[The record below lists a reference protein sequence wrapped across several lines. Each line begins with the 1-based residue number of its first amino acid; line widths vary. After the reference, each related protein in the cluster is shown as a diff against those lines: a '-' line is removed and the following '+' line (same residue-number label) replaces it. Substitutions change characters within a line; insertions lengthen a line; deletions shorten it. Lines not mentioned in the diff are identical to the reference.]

1 MEGVK
6 IHEHEETFG
15 MKAIQPKGLYVLF
28 LTEMW
33 ERFGYYTLTT
43 ILVLYLSQ
51 ALHFSDDQSYLL
63 FSALNAMMYLTPV
76 AGGYIADRWL
86 GYRQS
91 IYCGGVL
98 LLIGY
103 LLAATSN
110 LHLFYLG
117 LGFLVLGNGLFK
129 PNVSS
134 IVGTLYGE
142 NDPRREGGFTLFYM
156 GINVGALVPPL
167 FTGWVVNHWGW
178 HIAFIFAGI
187 GMLISVVTLFAGR
200 KILGVCG
207 TMPETSTLRLSAFHR
222 VRFYTWFIVAM
233 VIALAVFEV
242 VLYYPAQANWL
253 LIIASF
259 VILLFVLKMIFK
271 NTTHWRNKMLASLIL
286 IVLSLMFWAL
296 YNQTFTS
303 LMLFAN
309 RNLDLTLFGIPITPE
324 FTQFYNSFF
333 IIAISPL
340 LSWLWVK
347 LDPYHLNPSI
357 PTKFAMGIGFMGV
370 GFVILGVAATWFG
383 HGGIISGWWLVLSYL
398 SQTIGELVLSPIGLA
413 MITVLSPKESVG
425 TMMGVW
431 FLTLAAAYAVS
442 GELSLLASIPD
453 KLNLTQSLAVY
464 SHAFWLYGIMALILT
479 LVSIA
484 LIPYLKKLSR

>member
-1 MEGVK
+1 
-6 IHEHEETFG
+6 
-15 MKAIQPKGLYVLF
+15 MKATQPKGLYILF

-51 ALHFSDDQSYLL
+51 GLHFSDGQSDLL

-91 IYCGGVL
+91 IYSGGLL

-103 LLAATSN
+103 VLAATSN
-110 LHLFYLG
+110 LYLFYLG
-117 LGFLVLGNGLFK
+117 MGFLVVGNGLFK

-167 FTGWVVNHWGW
+167 FTGWIVDHWGW
-178 HIAFIFAGI
+178 HIAF
-187 GMLISVVTLFAGR
+187 LFAGAGMVISILTLFVGR
-200 KILGVCG
+200 RILGASG
-207 TMPETSTLRLSAFHR
+207 AMPANSVLRLSAAHR
-222 VRFYTWFIVAM
+222 IRFYLGFILALLIGLAIAE
-233 VIALAVFEV
+233 VI
-242 VLYYPAQANWL
+242 LYYPRQANWI
-253 LIIASF
+253 LIIGAV
-259 VILLFVLKMIFK
+259 VILLFVLRMIFK

-309 RNLDLTLFGIPITPE
+309 RNLNLTLFGISITPE

-333 IIAISPL
+333 IIALSPV

-347 LDPYHLNPSI
+347 LDRYRLNPSI
-357 PTKFAMGIGFMGV
+357 PTKFALGILLMGV
-370 GFVILGVAATWFG
+370 GFVILGVGAAWFG

-398 SQTIGELVLSPIGLA
+398 SQTLGELVLSPIGLS

-431 FLTLAAAYAVS
+431 FLTLAVAYAVS
-442 GELSLLASIPD
+442 GELALLAAIPNN
-453 KLNLTQSLAVY
+453 LTLTQSLAVY
-464 SHAFWLYGIMALILT
+464 NHAFWLYGCMALALT
-479 LVSIA
+479 VVSFALV
-484 LIPYLKKLSR
+484 PYLKKLIVRQEV

>member
-1 MEGVK
+1 
-6 IHEHEETFG
+6 
-15 MKAIQPKGLYVLF
+15 MKTLQPKGLYVLF

-43 ILVLYLSQ
+43 VLVLYLSQ
-51 ALHFSDDQSYLL
+51 ALHFSDEHADLF
-63 FSALNAMMYLTPV
+63 FSALSAMMYLTPV

-103 LLAATSN
+103 FLAATSEI
-110 LHLFYLG
+110 HAFYLG
-117 LGFLVLGNGLFK
+117 MGFLILGNGLFK

-167 FTGWVVNHWGW
+167 FTGWVVSHWGW
-178 HIAFIFAGI
+178 HITFFFAGV
-187 GMLISVVTLFAGR
+187 GMIISVITLFIGR
-200 KILGVCG
+200 RILGHCG
-207 TMPETSTLRLSAFHR
+207 TMPEHSSLKISLFHR
-222 VRFYTWFIVAM
+222 IRFYLCFAFILL
-233 VIALAVFEV
+233 IALALFEV
-242 VLYYPAQANWL
+242 VLYFPAQANWV
-253 LIIASF
+253 LIAISLI
-259 VILLFVLKMIFK
+259 ILLFVLRMIFK

-309 RNLDLTLFGIPITPE
+309 RNLNLTLFGIGITPE

-333 IIAISPL
+333 IIAISPI
-340 LSWLWVK
+340 LSWLWIK
-347 LDPYHLNPSI
+347 LDRFGLNPSI
-357 PTKFAMGIGFMGV
+357 PTKFAMGIAFMGL
-370 GFVILGVAATWFG
+370 GFVILGIGAKYFG
-383 HGGIISGWWLVLSYL
+383 NQGVISGWWLVLSYL

-431 FLTLAAAYAVS
+431 FLTLAAAFAVG
-442 GELSLLASIPD
+442 GELSTFSAIPD
-453 KLNLTQSLAVY
+453 QLSTTQSLLVY
-464 SHAFWLYGIMALILT
+464 NQAFWLYGKMALVLT
-479 LVSIA
+479 IVSII
-484 LIPYLKKLSR
+484 LIPYLKRLTRD